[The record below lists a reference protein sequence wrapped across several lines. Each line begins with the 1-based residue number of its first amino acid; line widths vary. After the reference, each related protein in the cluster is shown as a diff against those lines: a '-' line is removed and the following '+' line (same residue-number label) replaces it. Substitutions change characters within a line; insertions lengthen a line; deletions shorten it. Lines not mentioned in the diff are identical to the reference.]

1 MPHIWIG
8 LSSPKDGQYGLL
20 GRFLGLK
27 AQNRKPREFSA
38 LKMCLNI
45 RQNIKKLGETR
56 RLRQRDTVDVGEFSK
71 VPQRALR
78 KRLSLCFY

>member
-20 GRFLGLK
+20 GRFVGLK
-27 AQNRKPREFSA
+27 SQNRKPQEFSA

-45 RQNIKKLGETR
+45 RQNIKKLG
-56 RLRQRDTVDVGEFSK
+56 
-71 VPQRALR
+71 
-78 KRLSLCFY
+78 